1 MMDHLLPWISRPT
14 ELARLQGLLEEFP
27 VVGVLGARQVGKTTL
42 AQQLGE
48 QLGAAVTSFD
58 LEDPRDL
65 ARLSDPMLA
74 LGALRGLVVLDEVQ
88 RRPELFPVLR
98 MLADR
103 RGRPARF
110 LVLGSA
116 SPKLLRQG
124 SESLAGRVAF
134 HPLGGLALDEVGPAA
149 FRRLWLR
156 GGFPRSL
163 LAASDDASLR
173 WRQQFARTYL
183 ERDVPQLGIHIG
195 ADSLRRFW
203 TMLAHY
209 HGQTWNGSELARAF
223 GVTDKTVRHYL
234 DVLVATFMV
243 RRLSPFQEN
252 LGKRQ
257 VKAPKIYLSDSGLLH
272 ALLGI
277 VDADDLGGHPKVGA
291 SFEGFAIGEIVRRL
305 GCEPDEAHFWGLHS
319 GAELDLLV
327 VRGRHRRGFEIKHT
341 DSPVVTPSM
350 RSAMANLRLSQL
362 DVVHVGEH
370 TFPLEDGIRAV
381 AVHRVHQ
388 DIAPLRR

>member
-1 MMDHLLPWISRPT
+1 MPVLIDRPAELHRLHLL
-14 ELARLQGLLEEFP
+14 LDEFP

-42 AQQLGE
+42 AHELGE
-48 QLGAAVTSFD
+48 RLATPVTAFD

-65 ARLSDPMLA
+65 ARLTDPMLA
-74 LGALRGLVVLDEVQ
+74 LRDLHGLVVLDEVQ

-98 MLADR
+98 VLADR
-103 RGRPARF
+103 RPSPARF

-116 SPKLLRQG
+116 SPELLRQG

-134 HPLGGLALDEVGPAA
+134 HHLAGLALDEVGEEG

-156 GGFPRSL
+156 GGFPRSF
-163 LAASDDASLR
+163 LARDDAASLR
-173 WRQQFARTYL
+173 WRQQFTRTYL
-183 ERDVPQLGIHIG
+183 ERDVPQLGIHVG

-223 GVTDKTVRHYL
+223 GVSDKTVRHYL

-243 RRLSPFQEN
+243 RRLAPWQEN

-257 VKAPKIYLSDSGLLH
+257 VKAPKVYLSDTGLLH
-272 ALLGI
+272 ALLGV
-277 VDADDLGGHPKVGA
+277 VDEVDLLGHPKVGA
-291 SFEGFAIGEIVRRL
+291 SFEGFAIGELVRRL
-305 GCEPDEAHFWGLHS
+305 GCEPDEACFWGLHS
-319 GAELDLLV
+319 GAEIDLLV

-341 DSPVVTPSM
+341 DSPVVTMSM
-350 RSAMANLRLSQL
+350 RSALENLRLDRL
-362 DVVHVGEH
+362 EVIHVGDR
-370 TFPLEDGIRAV
+370 TFPLAEGIRAV
-381 AVHRVHQ
+381 AMSRLHQ
-388 DIAPLRR
+388 DVAPLGS

>member
-1 MMDHLLPWISRPT
+1 MV
-14 ELARLQGLLEEFP
+14 ELIVF
-27 VVGVLGARQVGKTTL
+27 
-42 AQQLGE
+42 
-48 QLGAAVTSFD
+48 
-58 LEDPRDL
+58 
-65 ARLSDPMLA
+65 
-74 LGALRGLVVLDEVQ
+74 DEVQ

-98 MLADR
+98 VLADR
-103 RGRPARF
+103 PKSPARF

-116 SPKLLRQG
+116 SPELLRQG

-134 HPLGGLALDEVGPAA
+134 HHLGGLALDEVGEPA

-156 GGFPRSL
+156 GGFPRSF
-163 LAASDDASLR
+163 LARDDAASLR
-173 WRQQFARTYL
+173 WRQQFTRTYL
-183 ERDVPQLGIHIG
+183 ERDVPQLGIHVG

-223 GVTDKTVRHYL
+223 GVADKTVRHYL

-243 RRLSPFQEN
+243 RRLAPWQEN

-257 VKAPKIYLSDSGLLH
+257 VKAPKVYLSDTGLLH
-272 ALLGI
+272 ALLGV
-277 VDADDLGGHPKVGA
+277 VDEVDLLGHPKVGA
-291 SFEGFAIGEIVRRL
+291 SFEGFAIGEIIRCL
-305 GCEPDEAHFWGLHS
+305 GCASDEAYFWGLHS

-350 RSAMANLRLSQL
+350 RSAIENLRLDQL
-362 DVVHVGEH
+362 DVVHVGDH
-370 TFPLEDGIRAV
+370 TFPLADGIRAV
-381 AVHRVHQ
+381 AMSRLHLDV
-388 DIAPLRR
+388 APPRRPQPV

>member
-1 MMDHLLPWISRPT
+1 MSALINRPA
-14 ELARLQGLLEEFP
+14 ELTRLQSLLEEFP

-42 AQQLGE
+42 AHQLGE
-48 QLGAAVTSFD
+48 QLATTVHAFD

-65 ARLSDPMLA
+65 ARLTDPMLA
-74 LGALRGLVVLDEVQ
+74 LRDLRGLVVLDEVQ
-88 RRPELFPVLR
+88 RHPELFPVLR
-98 MLADR
+98 VLADR
-103 RGRPARF
+103 RPSPARF

-116 SPKLLRQG
+116 SPELLRQG

-134 HPLGGLALDEVGPAA
+134 HQLGGLTLDEVGDDA

-156 GGFPRSL
+156 GGFPRSFL
-163 LAASDDASLR
+163 AREDAASLL
-173 WRQQFARTYL
+173 WRQQFTRTYL
-183 ERDVPQLGIHIG
+183 ERDVPQLGIHVG

-234 DVLVATFMV
+234 EVLVATFMV
-243 RRLSPFQEN
+243 RRLAPWQED

-257 VKAPKIYLSDSGLLH
+257 VKAPKVYLSDTGLLH
-272 ALLGI
+272 ALLGV
-277 VDADDLGGHPKVGA
+277 VDEVDLLGHPKVGA
-291 SFEGFAIGEIVRRL
+291 SFEGFAIGELVRRL
-305 GCEPDEAHFWGLHS
+305 GCEADEAYCWGLHS

-350 RSAMANLRLSQL
+350 RSAIENLRLDQL
-362 DVVHVGEH
+362 DVIHVGDR
-370 TFPLEDGIRAV
+370 TFPLADGIRAV
-381 AVHRVHQ
+381 AISRLHQ
-388 DIAPLRR
+388 DVAPLGS

>member
-1 MMDHLLPWISRPT
+1 MIDLIDRRAELERLLV
-14 ELARLQGLLEEFP
+14 LLEEFP

-42 AQQLGE
+42 AHQLGAR
-48 QLGAAVTSFD
+48 LGAAVTSFD

-65 ARLSDPMLA
+65 ARLTDPMLA
-74 LGALRGLVVLDEVQ
+74 LRDLRGIVVLDEIQ
-88 RRPELFPVLR
+88 RRPQIFPVLR
-98 MLADR
+98 VLADR
-103 RGRPARF
+103 RPSPARF

-116 SPKLLRQG
+116 SPELLRQG

-134 HPLGGLALDEVGPAA
+134 HNLGGLALDETGPDS

-156 GGFPRSL
+156 GGFPRSF
-163 LAASDDASLR
+163 LARDDAASLR
-173 WRQQFARTYL
+173 WRQQFARTFL
-183 ERDVPQLGIHIG
+183 ERDLPQLGIHIG

-243 RRLSPFQEN
+243 RRLTPWQEN

-257 VKAPKIYLSDSGLLH
+257 VKAPKVYLTDSGLLH

-277 VDADDLGGHPKVGA
+277 GDEVELQGHPKVGA
-291 SFEGFAIGEIVRRL
+291 SFEGFAIGELLRRL
-305 GCEPDEAHFWGLHS
+305 GCEPEEAFCWGLHS

-327 VRGRHRRGFEIKHT
+327 VRGRRRRGFEIKHT
-341 DSPVVTPSM
+341 DSPFVTPSM
-350 RSAMANLRLSQL
+350 RTAKEQL
-362 DVVHVGEH
+362 GLEQIDVVHVGER
-370 TFPLEDGIRAV
+370 TFPLAEGIRAV
-381 AVHRVHQ
+381 GISRVHE
-388 DIAPLRR
+388 DVEPL